1 MRDENNWAEFV
12 GTIGEDIRL
21 SHGNQFYAC
30 YKTVLCVRRT
40 SGAIDAIP
48 IFIDGRGLKQCDVH
62 KGSKVRVEG
71 RVQSQH
77 EWDEKRQEHHVKLYV
92 QVTEMKVVPD
102 TEPDKNEVFL
112 SGTIYGKSILRKT
125 PRGKNIVDFTIVY
138 TRENGWKSHRIWC
151 IAWGSAAYSISEKC
165 EGDRVA
171 FQGRFQSRYYIKA
184 LKNGK
189 EEQRITYEVSSM
201 KLVE

>member
-1 MRDENNWAEFV
+1 MILANLCGIVEKFQ
-12 GTIGEDIRL
+12 IGSSIIIQQQTLRKETL
-21 SHGNQFYAC
+21 YE
-30 YKTVLCVRRT
+30 RREQL
-40 SGAIDAIP
+40 GGICGD
-48 IFIDGRGLKQCDVH
+48 
-62 KGSKVRVEG
+62 
-71 RVQSQH
+71 
-77 EWDEKRQEHHVKLYV
+77 
-92 QVTEMKVVPD
+92 
-102 TEPDKNEVFL
+102 N
-112 SGTIYGKSILRKT
+112 KSILRKT